1 MPWYVKALF
10 LSQPLHFGDYGGLP
24 LKFLW
29 AGFDLVTIVVLVS
42 GLWLWR
48 FRGRS
53 TPELEMEQMPGE
65 ATLTESA
72 VSVRHFRFVLPS
84 YSFFC

>member
-1 MPWYVKALF
+1 MKALF

-29 AGFDLVTIVVLVS
+29 AGFDMVTIVVLVS

-48 FRGRS
+48 LRGRNA
-53 TPELEMEQMPGE
+53 PELETEQMASA

-72 VSVRHFRFVLPS
+72 V
-84 YSFFC
+84 